1 MALGAYGNSS
11 LDSKLENIIEI
22 NKNGK
27 FKLKLDYFQH
37 HKNVNTFSVE
47 NNEIIVSE
55 LINSN
60 MLEELLKLKKEI
72 EMMN

>member
-60 MLEELLKLKKEI
+60 MLE
-72 EMMN
+72 NF